1 MTNAKLEN
9 LESEDV
15 IKKIRSESANWFSL
29 ADDVN
34 IALRRLVNIAGD
46 QVKGTSMD
54 PLAIGVRTLMR
65 TAGMYRGA
73 LLLTERGMTSE
84 ARTLIRSV
92 LESAFAIAALVK
104 KPEPFIV
111 MLKDDYEKSRILQA
125 LFIKEQNLVSDK
137 ETIANLIKVIEKPG
151 KFKLISPKGL
161 AGEGVLLKQYL
172 FYQRLSEDSAH
183 ISIKSLNRHVQRMG
197 DGWRYRLEPGS
208 VEENEASL
216 HHAIAAV
223 LAVSIGITELLE
235 FSDLNQEFAALSD
248 RFAEMPTGAVI

>member
-1 MTNAKLEN
+1 MPNAKLGD

-15 IKKIRSESANWFSL
+15 INKIRRESAAWFSL

-34 IALRRLVNIAGD
+34 IALKRLVNLAWNQIES
-46 QVKGTSMD
+46 TSMD

-92 LESAFAIAALVK
+92 LEGAFAVAALIK
-104 KPEPFIV
+104 NPEPFIEI
-111 MLKDDYEKSRILQA
+111 LKDDYEKSRIQQA
-125 LFIKEQNLVSDK
+125 RFIKEQNLVSDK
-137 ETIANLIKVIEKPG
+137 ETITNLIKVIEKPG
-151 KFKLISPKGL
+151 KFEFMSPKGL
-161 AGEGVLLKQYL
+161 AGKGVLLTQYL

-183 ISIKSLNRHVQRMG
+183 ISIKSLNRHVQRLG
-197 DGWRYRLEPGS
+197 DGWCYRLEPGS

-216 HHAIAAV
+216 YHAISAV
-223 LAVSIGITELLE
+223 LAVSIGMTGLLE